1 MSRGSELKKDS
12 DRLKTLP
19 KGNFEPKKGRS
30 YNLTDS
36 TVEKLKALAVL
47 KTKGNV
53 SEMIAQ
59 LVDADYNKNMDA
71 LALAEKARKLLKS

>member
-1 MSRGSELKKDS
+1 
-12 DRLKTLP
+12 
-19 KGNFEPKKGRS
+19 
-30 YNLTDS
+30 
-36 TVEKLKALAVL
+36 VEKLKALAVL